1 MFEINSKSYLALTY
15 NDKSIL
21 ENYSLFLFFDS
32 LNNSNMNIFSDID
45 PGENRNLRRIFIN
58 NILSTDMSNHMND
71 LKKLK
76 DIVVNENTDFTKMEN
91 KEFIMSEVVH
101 LSDISNPIKPF
112 SVYKKWVDLLFV
124 EFFSQVNF
132 KSKLFR
138 EIKRKQ

>member
-1 MFEINSKSYLALTY
+1 
-15 NDKSIL
+15 
-21 ENYSLFLFFDS
+21 
-32 LNNSNMNIFSDID
+32 MNIFSDID